1 MAVQRVP
8 ADAVQRLHRE
18 LGEHAKVVAQP
29 GRRVEGEARP
39 RHLEAGGD
47 VAKDVVVRAAQ
58 RLRAGGLEAA
68 RDERVAH
75 AVPRVTRYVAVAE
88 HPRVLEAVL
97 LHHVHLA
104 QLPRRVE
111 VARHKHARAVV
122 RAAAARGEAL
132 DEPLALREELR
143 ELRAAVARRLRRRRE
158 GVAAGREG
166 VCVRVAHP
174 ERAAVALQ
182 LEEPPQNPARP
193 HKVHEVSGLLGV
205 LRGDCFPARTEGG
218 SLVQQ
223 QQPRWVCFAEGKAVK
238 RRPLDPKHH
247 PSGAGAKGHDE
258 RGKGCRLGTRAWERE
273 RVDVVRGQLR
283 SRHQQKPVHDN
294 QKRRTKGPQ
303 GIAREGRMGGR
314 RTSVVVC
321 RGANDRTAN
330 AVREH
335 LLAAYKVR
343 L

>member
-1 MAVQRVP
+1 VLAADPRAALAAERPRETDTAASQHDEEVYSLLSEEPSSSRSMTSVSDPPSKLRRAASGARSPSLARESGRTLRPHGP
-8 ADAVQRLHRE
+8 ARGWRCSGSRLT
-18 LGEHAKVVAQP
+18 LCSGFTANAQP

-58 RLRAGGLEAA
+58 RLRAGGLEAAPAAEAPRRLTAMVEGAARHRCGA

-111 VARHKHARAVV
+111 VAWARGGVGGRRLGGGARPKCAFTRHKHARAVV

-174 ERAAVALQ
+174 ERAA
-182 LEEPPQNPARP
+182 
-193 HKVHEVSGLLGV
+193 
-205 LRGDCFPARTEGG
+205 
-218 SLVQQ
+218 
-223 QQPRWVCFAEGKAVK
+223 
-238 RRPLDPKHH
+238 
-247 PSGAGAKGHDE
+247 
-258 RGKGCRLGTRAWERE
+258 
-273 RVDVVRGQLR
+273 
-283 SRHQQKPVHDN
+283 
-294 QKRRTKGPQ
+294 
-303 GIAREGRMGGR
+303 
-314 RTSVVVC
+314 
-321 RGANDRTAN
+321 
-330 AVREH
+330 
-335 LLAAYKVR
+335 
-343 L
+343 